1 MLIDDLRGVFLF
13 EGLNE
18 EQLGD
23 LIAAGDE
30 VRFESGDVLFREG
43 EAADFWWV
51 LVAGRVELLRRTRWE
66 ESVAGVMDRPGVW
79 AGGFRAWSDQA
90 GYLATGRGASSGV
103 MLRVPAAALG
113 DRARSWFPFGVHLIR
128 GFFQTVRNM
137 EALSRQ
143 QEALAAL
150 GTLAA
155 GLTHEINNP
164 ASAAVRGA
172 GALQDTCDVLLSS
185 LTRLAERSLSAGQF
199 IAIDK
204 LRRELGTGT
213 ASVRPLALAD
223 REEALAGW
231 LRGHGVTA
239 AWDIA
244 SALAAAGAD
253 VAWCERAGQILGADT
268 LEPGLE
274 WVASALS
281 AAVLL
286 AEVKEATERV
296 SGLVG
301 AMKSYAQ
308 LDRASLQFIDVTEG
322 IDSTLVMLRQSL
334 GDGVTVIRDYGTG
347 VPRIEGNPADLNQ
360 VWTNIIDNAIDAMD
374 ASGTLRISTR
384 ADAEHVIIEIADTG
398 PGMPAEVLARAFEA
412 FYTTKDVGKG
422 AGLGLDIARRIIVE
436 RHHGQITVDSRPGQ
450 TVFRVQLPRRRNIR
464 RLRGTA
470 PSSGPG
476 AGSGAHPRHGAPR
489 PHSARFSVRCTYPT
503 STDLGSNATAASMG
517 IPRLGAAPETK
528 LN

>member
-13 EGLNE
+13 EGLND

-103 MLRVPAAALG
+103 MLRIPAAALG
-113 DRARSWFPFGVHLIR
+113 DWARSWFPFSVHLIR

-164 ASAAVRGA
+164 ASAAVRAA
-172 GALQDTCDVLLSS
+172 GALQDASDVLLSS
-185 LTRLAERSLSAGQF
+185 LTLLAERSLSAGQF

-204 LRRELGTGT
+204 LRRELGSGT
-213 ASVRPLALAD
+213 AGVSPLALAD
-223 REEALAGW
+223 REEALADW
-231 LRGHGVTA
+231 LVAHGVTA

-244 SALAAAGAD
+244 PALAAAGAD
-253 VAWCERAGQILGADT
+253 VAWCERAGQILSDGT
-268 LEPGLE
+268 LEPGLQ

-286 AEVKEATERV
+286 SEVKEATERV
-296 SGLVG
+296 SGLVA

-322 IDSTLVMLRQSL
+322 IDSTLVMLRQKL
-334 GDGVTVIRDYGTG
+334 GEGVTVIREYGTG
-347 VPRIEGNPADLNQ
+347 VPRIEANPADLNQ
-360 VWTNIIDNAIDAMD
+360 VWTNLIDNAIDAMD

-384 ADAEHVIIEIADTG
+384 ADAEHVVIEIADTG

-436 RHHGQITVDSRPGQ
+436 RHHGQITAGSRPGQ
-450 TVFRVQLPRRRNIR
+450 TVFRVQLPLRHNIH
-464 RLRGTA
+464 RLRGDSAFPRPGPDRALSRGTA
-470 PSSGPG
+470 RLARTVPG
-476 AGSGAHPRHGAPR
+476 SRSAARIRPARIWTGTRPRCRWESRGSAPR
-489 PHSARFSVRCTYPT
+489 RR
-503 STDLGSNATAASMG
+503 
-517 IPRLGAAPETK
+517 
-528 LN
+528 